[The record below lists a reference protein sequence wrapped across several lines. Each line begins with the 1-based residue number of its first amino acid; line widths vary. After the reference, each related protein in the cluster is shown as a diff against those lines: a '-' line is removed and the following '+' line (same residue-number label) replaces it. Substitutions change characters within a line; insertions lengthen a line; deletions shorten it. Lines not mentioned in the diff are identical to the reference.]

1 MAQITHTPFLQN
13 RANLLVIPV
22 SSDGTIFNRTLLQL
36 MTLYPCCRDKY
47 KSLAIRG
54 ELNLGDVILHKISKQ
69 TIGLGAGSNATH
81 DYIALLITTNHPSHT
96 EQISTIT
103 TALKSLQPK
112 LYHLMRYEGLR
123 RVAVLAQ
130 MWQTDTLSH
139 QESNEDNAQEILQL
153 IDSTLDTCRV
163 KIDVHL

>member
-1 MAQITHTPFLQN
+1 MVQITDTPFLQS
-13 RANLLVIPV
+13 RANLLAFPA
-22 SSDGTIFNRTLLQL
+22 SSDGTILNRTLLQL

-47 KSLAIRG
+47 KNLAIRG

-69 TIGLGAGSNATH
+69 TTGLGAGNNAIH
-81 DYIALLITTNHPSHT
+81 DYIALLITQNHPSHT

-112 LYHLMRYEGLR
+112 LYYLMRCEGLR
-123 RVAVLAQ
+123 RVAVFARTRQ
-130 MWQTDTLSH
+130 INTSKKDD
-139 QESNEDNAQEILQL
+139 ENNVQEILQL
-153 IDSTLDTCRV
+153 IDSILGTCRV